1 MLFREVADGYIF
13 VNLAIQRKD
22 LPGHSRRGSAW
33 RIALLS
39 GRLND
44 MSQRATI
51 STTIRVSKAVRDEI
65 GALAAAEHITLE
77 EMLRR
82 LARAE
87 RQRRIGAELAAHQ
100 PTSAERAIIDV
111 GLATAEQHAGR

>member
-1 MLFREVADGYIF
+1 M
-13 VNLAIQRKD
+13 
-22 LPGHSRRGSAW
+22 SRSA
-33 RIALLS
+33 
-39 GRLND
+39 
-44 MSQRATI
+44 TT

-65 GALAAAEHITLE
+65 GALAAAEHITLD

-100 PTSAERAIIDV
+100 STSTEHAIIAV
-111 GLATAEQHAGR
+111 GLATVEQHAGG